1 MVHFESR
8 QVLDNWD
15 KQIQSLCFQV
25 FFLDVIIIGCGAT
38 IPFMKDLPDKS
49 VIFAGELC
57 DRQNLNNRAGVA
69 EQDNGVADAGVTLF
83 EL

>member
-1 MVHFESR
+1 
-8 QVLDNWD
+8 
-15 KQIQSLCFQV
+15 
-25 FFLDVIIIGCGAT
+25 
-38 IPFMKDLPDKS
+38 MKGFPDKS